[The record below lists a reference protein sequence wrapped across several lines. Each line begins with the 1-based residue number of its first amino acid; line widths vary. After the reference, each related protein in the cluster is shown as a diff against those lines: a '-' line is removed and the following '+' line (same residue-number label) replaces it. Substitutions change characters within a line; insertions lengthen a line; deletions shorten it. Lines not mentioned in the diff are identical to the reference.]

1 MAIGS
6 YPAHLKGVV
15 FGHLVHVRWVVV
27 DSWSDWFVLVILH
40 ELFSSLAIAHAR
52 GDLCCVCHVAG
63 FVVVLDTLLDHESF
77 SEVGHGLLH
86 LGHAAGIQKI
96 GEMRSMENLLL
107 RRSWLTTTL
116 SVKISPVVISLLKL
130 HHSLLQILFVFNQL
144 LHFI

>member
-86 LGHAAGIQKI
+86 LGHAV
-96 GEMRSMENLLL
+96 L

-116 SVKISPVVISLLKL
+116 SMKISPVVISLLKL
-130 HHSLLQILFVFNQL
+130 HHSLLQILLVFNQL